1 MRATSI
7 KFPQAPSPT
16 SRWSSCL
23 SCSLTNP
30 FLIVIVSH
38 HSCYQY
44 LCCFQCAVMF
54 LIVLFMLYVATLI
67 IQQQNSSTSEGM
79 VNDLLKEEM
88 SSSIHALSIQAKT
101 PKQWEESKGAVAD
114 TPGCIRPAHVPMK

>member
-1 MRATSI
+1 M
-7 KFPQAPSPT
+7 
-16 SRWSSCL
+16 C
-23 SCSLTNP
+23 CD
-30 FLIVIVSH
+30 VSDSVVYVVCRYPY
-38 HSCYQY
+38 HSTQK
-44 LCCFQCAVMF
+44 
-54 LIVLFMLYVATLI
+54 
-67 IQQQNSSTSEGM
+67 NSSTSEGM